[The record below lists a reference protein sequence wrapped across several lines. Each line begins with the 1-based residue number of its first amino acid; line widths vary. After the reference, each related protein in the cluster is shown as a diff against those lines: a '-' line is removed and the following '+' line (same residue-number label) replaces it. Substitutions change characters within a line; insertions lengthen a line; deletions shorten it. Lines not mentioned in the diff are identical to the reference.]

1 MKKSPRIVF
10 VPDFL
15 FVFLL
20 AALALLLTLG
30 AVFKSIWLLL
40 LGLLIAVYLFF
51 RVFSR
56 NTPARLKENQV
67 FCHIFFAPA
76 RAVYRLWRKIVP
88 SKYMLSHCPS
98 CGATLRL
105 EKKTGDFTVTC
116 PRCGIRFPMHIR

>member
-1 MKKSPRIVF
+1 MKKLPKIYF

-20 AALALLLTLG
+20 CVTAVLLVLG
-30 AVFKSIWLLL
+30 AVLRSIWVLLVGIL
-40 LGLLIAVYLFF
+40 VAAYLFF

-56 NTPARLKENQV
+56 NLPARTKENQV

-76 RAVYRLWRKIVP
+76 RAARGLWRRIADRKHI
-88 SKYMLSHCPS
+88 LSHCPS

-105 EKKTGDFTVTC
+105 EKKSGDFTVTC
-116 PRCGIRFPMHIR
+116 PRCGTRFPMHIR